1 MSSRKVWL
9 LDVVDGSSL
18 VSSVLE
24 VDAAEDR
31 NGDNKDDGDDDELD
45 RSAD

>member
-1 MSSRKVWL
+1 MSSRKLWL
-9 LDVVDGSSL
+9 FDVVDGSSL
-18 VSSVLE
+18 VSSVPE

-31 NGDNKDDGDDDELD
+31 NGDNEYDGDDDELD

>member
-1 MSSRKVWL
+1 MSSRKLWL
-9 LDVVDGSSL
+9 LDVVDGGSL

-31 NGDNKDDGDDDELD
+31 NGDNEDDGDDDELN